1 MVITFMFNKKR
12 DHFKKMKAQAEQV
25 IWELEFKK
33 FTALYERETVRKQY
47 DQLQDAFQRIS
58 AQLANEVGDKDSLAK
73 LESEKVEVEK
83 NLKDTKDYMDS
94 IDATISGGPASA
106 LLPNGAPGIDNQLRG
121 WVTKRDY
128 INSFIEHNT

>member
-1 MVITFMFNKKR
+1 
-12 DHFKKMKAQAEQV
+12 
-25 IWELEFKK
+25 
-33 FTALYERETVRKQY
+33 
-47 DQLQDAFQRIS
+47 
-58 AQLANEVGDKDSLAK
+58 
-73 LESEKVEVEK
+73 
-83 NLKDTKDYMDS
+83 MDS